1 MTVVTISEWKRYG
14 KHRGY
19 AKDAEGNDLGNIDL
33 ATRSI
38 VLQPGVDADDV
49 SAALRNWAAALG
61 RYETMA
67 PVTVAPPPSETEESP
82 DPHWTRVG
90 QMPPANTEWHDLADN
105 RPGAAVRERAQQ
117 EWDEYHARKPVISNV
132 ARFLNMNT
140 PDRSWAQG
148 ADGEEVVG
156 ARLQQLESLGWR
168 ALHAIPIGTRGSD
181 IDHLL
186 IGPGGVFTINT
197 KNHDRAKVWVSDRVI
212 MVNGQKTDHLRNS
225 RYESERVSKILSR
238 ATPWSVPVTA
248 TVIILA
254 DTYTVKRLPEDVL
267 VIRRRDVPNHFK
279 RLPAIYSDEAV
290 DVIYEA
296 ARRSTTWA

>member
-1 MTVVTISEWKRYG
+1 
-14 KHRGY
+14 
-19 AKDAEGNDLGNIDL
+19 
-33 ATRSI
+33 
-38 VLQPGVDADDV
+38 
-49 SAALRNWAAALG
+49 
-61 RYETMA
+61 
-67 PVTVAPPPSETEESP
+67 
-82 DPHWTRVG
+82 
-90 QMPPANTEWHDLADN
+90 
-105 RPGAAVRERAQQ
+105 
-117 EWDEYHARKPVISNV
+117 
-132 ARFLNMNT
+132 MNT

-156 ARLQQLESLGWR
+156 ARLQQLEPLGWR
-168 ALHAIPIGTRGSD
+168 ALHAIPIGNRGSD

-197 KNHDRAKVWVSDRVI
+197 KNHDRSKVWVSDRVI

-248 TVIILA
+248 TIIILA
-254 DTYTVKRLPEDVL
+254 DTYTVKRLPNDVL
-267 VIRRRDVPNHFK
+267 VIRRRDVPSHFK

-290 DVIYEA
+290 DVIYEV